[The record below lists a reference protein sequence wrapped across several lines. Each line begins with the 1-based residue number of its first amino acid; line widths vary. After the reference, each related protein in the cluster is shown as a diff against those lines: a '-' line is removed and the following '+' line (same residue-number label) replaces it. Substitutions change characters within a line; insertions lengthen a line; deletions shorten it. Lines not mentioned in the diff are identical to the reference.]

1 MNVFNFSY
9 QQRIRIV
16 FLFNW
21 KLNVTPNEKTVHG
34 ELANETD
41 NRTRIISYKHRAEN
55 RGGSRAAGTSKMER
69 FVIIVRKPLTIITK
83 RSILNVAAGLDPPL
97 ERILVQIKEWC
108 MYSYSK
114 ANSIDVKHIW
124 QIYITNELKT
134 KLLCFFIIRTIV
146 WIFIAVKNRYLN
158 LSSVRKL
165 AITSNES
172 KRGEMKYTSF
182 LF

>member
-21 KLNVTPNEKTVHG
+21 KLNVTLNEKSVHG

-83 RSILNVAAGLDPPL
+83 RSILNVVDPPL

-108 MYSYSK
+108 LYSYSK
-114 ANSIDVKHIW
+114 ANSIEVKHIW

>member
-1 MNVFNFSY
+1 MKAEC
-9 QQRIRIV
+9 RAE
-16 FLFNW
+16 W
-21 KLNVTPNEKTVHG
+21 KSVHG

-69 FVIIVRKPLTIITK
+69 LVIIVREPLTIITK

-165 AITSNES
+165 ATTQHET
-172 KRGEMKYTSF
+172 KGGEMKHTSF